1 MENNKTKGQFLQ
13 WRQYIPAFMII
24 LLFGYPWDSIKA
36 VQGSDSNRQSLVIE
50 QQSRLFFGI
59 VVDAKTD
66 EPLIGVNVM
75 VKGTTNGTI
84 TDLDGRFSLTVPGK
98 NVILMISYIGYAQQ
112 EISATNDQLNIKLS
126 EDAMKLDEV
135 VVVGYGVQKKSLV
148 TGAIASVKGSDL
160 EMTGIMRA
168 DDALQGKTP
177 GVQIIANSGQPG
189 TATSIRIRGVG
200 TNGTAQPIYIVDG
213 MAVGDIEY
221 LNPADIES
229 IEVLKDAA
237 SSAIYGAR
245 GGNGVVLVTTKKG
258 SEGRTSVTA
267 NYSYGIQNLA
277 RKVDVLNAKEYCII
291 QNEAARNGGQPLP
304 FSEAQIAQYNQGTDW
319 QEAVL
324 NRNAPTMQAQV
335 SISGGD
341 QKSSFLTSA
350 SYFSQDG
357 ILAKGK
363 SNFERFTVNLN
374 ADRKFFGDHLTIG
387 ENVSLS
393 KVNRESITQNSLT
406 AGPLV
411 GALNMDP
418 LTPVYDSKNEDPLYG
433 GFGSSKYVSQE
444 VVNPAARIYYS
455 NGRSNYFK
463 LIGSFFAELKLF
475 NDFKYRFSLGTERTW
490 NVSYGYT
497 PLYKLNST
505 TGNTTA
511 NGASQSMENS
521 WSMSYENVLSWGHI
535 YGVHNVSALLGTS
548 YIDRSATFMSGNRND
563 LIIDDPEYAWL
574 SMATAATAG
583 VSGGMRNPSRLL
595 SYFGRFNYSYDDRY
609 MMTFTLR
616 RDGSS
621 RFGSNNRFGTFPS
634 VSAGWNLSNE
644 KFLSDVKWLNSL
656 KLRASWG
663 RNGNENIGDFQYM
676 STISTYGLGYAFG
689 SQLDGQAISTGAAP
703 TKVLSPDLKW
713 ETIEQTNIGLDFT
726 ILNSISINLDY
737 YRKNTKDLLLTSP
750 TPLFLGN
757 TFPTLNAGSVRNEG
771 FEAFISFKKNINK
784 LNITLSGNM
793 AYNKN
798 EVTYV
803 GTYTGFVAG
812 TVVQGLSGAVTR
824 MEKGY
829 PMAYFWG
836 YKTLGIFQNQDE
848 VNAYV
853 HVNEDGSKNLIQ
865 PNAKPGDFQF
875 KDTNND
881 GLIDDDDRQNLGNPY
896 PDVTYGINLN
906 LEYRGFDLT
915 VNTSGT
921 IGNKIFSVLRRMDL
935 PMSNYQSWVLDR
947 WHGEGTSNSIP
958 RVTTND
964 PNQSWSKPSDFHVK
978 DGSYFRVRNIMLG
991 YTTRLLKNY
1000 YVQSLRVYA
1009 SVNNL
1014 FTFTKY
1020 GGFDPEIGG
1029 GVLSTGVDTGVY
1041 PHPRTVSFGIN
1052 VTF

>member
-1 MENNKTKGQFLQ
+1 MKKVSHLCLFFLT
-13 WRQYIPAFMII
+13 
-24 LLFGYPWDSIKA
+24 LLLGFPGMQVWGNTEDS
-36 VQGSDSNRQSLVIE
+36 QSLHTSAAQ
-50 QQSRLFFGI
+50 QQSRTVTGTVI
-59 VVDAKTD
+59 DERSD

-75 VKGTTNGTI
+75 VRGASTGTI
-84 TDLDGRFSLTVPGK
+84 TDLDGNFTLSVAGNHPVLVVSYMGYVTQNVNVTSDRLT
-98 NVILMISYIGYAQQ
+98 
-112 EISATNDQLNIKLS
+112 IKLA
-126 EDAMKLDEV
+126 EDAMRLDEV
-135 VVVGYGVQKKSLV
+135 VVVGYGVQKKSLI

-177 GVQIIANSGQPG
+177 GVQVIANSGQPG
-189 TATSIRIRGVG
+189 TAMTVRIRGVG

-237 SSAIYGAR
+237 SAAIYGAR
-245 GGNGVVLVTTKKG
+245 GGNGVILVTTKKG
-258 SEGRTSVTA
+258 SEGRVAVTA

-277 RKVDVLNAKEYCII
+277 RKVNVLNAREYCII

-304 FSEAQIAQYNQGTDW
+304 FTEAQIAQYNKGTDW

-324 NRNAPTMQAQV
+324 YRNAPTQQAQITV
-335 SISGGD
+335 SGGD
-341 QKSSFLTSA
+341 AKSSFLTSA
-350 SYFSQDG
+350 SYFTQDG

-363 SNFERFTVNLN
+363 SNFNRFTINLK
-374 ADRKFFGDHLTIG
+374 ADRKFFNDRLTIG
-387 ENVSLS
+387 ENVSIS
-393 KVNRESITQNSLT
+393 RVERQSVTQNSLT

-418 LTPVYDSKNEDPLYG
+418 LTPVYDPYNPDPLYG
-433 GFGSSKYVSQE
+433 GFGVSEYVSQE
-444 VVNPAARIYYS
+444 VVNPVARIHFS
-455 NGRSNYFK
+455 HGNSNYMK
-463 LIGSFFAELKLF
+463 LIGGVFAELRLF
-475 NDFKYRFSLGTERTW
+475 KDFKFRSTVGTERTW
-490 NVSYGYT
+490 EVSYGYS
-497 PLYKLNST
+497 PIYRLNST

-511 NGASQSMENS
+511 NGASQSMENT
-521 WSMSYENVLSWGHI
+521 WSMSYENVLDWAHI
-535 YGVHNVSALLGTS
+535 YGAHNVSALIGTS

-563 LIIDDPEYAWL
+563 LMIDDEKYAYL
-574 SMATAATAG
+574 SMATSTTPG

-595 SYFGRFNYSYDDRY
+595 SYFGRVNYSYDDRY

-621 RFGSNNRFGTFPS
+621 RFGADNRFSTFPS
-634 VSAGWNLSNE
+634 VSVGWNLTNE
-644 KFLSDVKWLNSL
+644 QFLRTPNWLNSL

-663 RNGNENIGDFQYM
+663 QNGNENINDFQHL

-689 SQLDGQAISTGAAP
+689 SQLPLEGVATGAAP
-703 TKVLSPDLKW
+703 TKVLNPGLKW
-713 ETIEQTNIGLDFT
+713 ETIEQTNVGVDVVLFNAVT
-726 ILNSISINLDY
+726 LNLDY
-737 YRKNTKDLLLTSP
+737 YRKTTKDLLLTSP

-757 TFPTLNAGSVRNEG
+757 TFPTMNAGSVRNEG
-771 FEAFISFKKNINK
+771 FEAFVSWKKRINK
-784 LNITLSGNM
+784 LDVTLSGNM

-798 EVTYV
+798 EVTHV

-812 TVVQGLSGAVTR
+812 STIQGMTGAVTR

-836 YKTLGIFQNQDE
+836 YKTQGIFQNQDE
-848 VNAYV
+848 INAYI
-853 HVNEDGSKNLIQ
+853 HVDENGNKALIQ
-865 PNAKPGDFQF
+865 PNARPGDFRFQ
-875 KDTNND
+875 DTNGD
-881 GLIDDDDRQNLGNPY
+881 GVIDDNDRVNLGNPY
-896 PDVTYGINLN
+896 PDVTYGLNLN

-935 PMSNYQSWVLDR
+935 PMSNYQSWALDR

-964 PNQSWSKPSDFHVK
+964 TNQSWSRPSDFHVK
-978 DGSYFRVRNIMLG
+978 DGSYFRIRNVMVG
-991 YTTRLLKNY
+991 YTTRALRNY
-1000 YVQSLRVYA
+1000 YIQSVRVYA
-1009 SVNNL
+1009 AVNNL
-1014 FTFTKY
+1014 YTFTRY
-1020 GGFDPEIGG
+1020 EGFDPEIGG

-1052 VTF
+1052 VSF

>member
-1 MENNKTKGQFLQ
+1 MKKVSYVCLYSFSLLLAALPLQQMMGEQVSKVEGVTVQSVQQQGRKITGQ
-13 WRQYIPAFMII
+13 
-24 LLFGYPWDSIKA
+24 
-36 VQGSDSNRQSLVIE
+36 
-50 QQSRLFFGI
+50 
-59 VVDAKTD
+59 VVDDKTGD
-66 EPLIGVNVM
+66 PLIGVNVK
-75 VKGTTNGTI
+75 VKGTTMGTI
-84 TDLDGRFSLTVPGK
+84 TDLDGRFTLTVTTK
-98 NVILMISYIGYAQQ
+98 NPVIIVSYIGYSQQ
-112 EISATNDQLNIKLS
+112 ELTASGNQLNIKLK
-126 EDAMKLDEV
+126 EDAMALDEV

-148 TGAIASVKGSDL
+148 TGAIASVKGSEL

-177 GVQIIANSGQPG
+177 GVQIISNSGQPG
-189 TATSIRIRGVG
+189 TSTSIRIRGVG

-245 GGNGVVLVTTKKG
+245 GGNGVILVTTKKG
-258 SEGRTSVTA
+258 SEGKTSVTA
-267 NYSYGIQNLA
+267 NFSYGIQNLA
-277 RKVDVLNAKEYCII
+277 RKVDVLNAKEYCIL

-304 FSEAQIAQYNQGTDW
+304 FTEEQIAGYNKGTDW

-324 NRNAPTMQAQV
+324 YRNAPTMQAQV
-335 SISGGD
+335 SLSGGD
-341 QKSSFLTSA
+341 KKGSFLTSA
-350 SYFSQDG
+350 SYFNQDG

-363 SNFERFTVNLN
+363 SNFKRITVNLN
-374 ADRKFFGDHLTIG
+374 SERRFFDDHLKVG

-393 KVNRESITQNSLT
+393 KVERQSVTQNSLT

-411 GALNMDP
+411 SALNMDP

-444 VVNPAARIYYS
+444 IVNPVARIHYS
-455 NGRSNYFK
+455 YGNSNYFK
-463 LIGSFFAELKLF
+463 LIGSAFAEINFLK
-475 NDFKYRFSLGTERTW
+475 DFKYRFSIGTERTW

-497 PLYKLNST
+497 PLYRLNST

-511 NGASQSMENS
+511 NGASQSMENT
-521 WSMSYENVLSWGHI
+521 WSMSYENVLNWGHT
-535 YGVHNVSALLGTS
+535 YGVHTVSALIGTS

-563 LIIDDPEYAWL
+563 LIIDDPEYAYL

-595 SYFGRFNYSYDDRY
+595 SYFGRANYSYDDRY

-621 RFGSNNRFGTFPS
+621 RFGPNNRFGTFPS
-634 VSAGWNLSNE
+634 VSVGWNLMNE
-644 KFLSDVKWLNSL
+644 RFMSRFNWLNAL

-713 ETIEQTNIGLDFT
+713 ETIEQTNIGVDATFFNCLT
-726 ILNSISINLDY
+726 VNLDY

-757 TFPTLNAGSVRNEG
+757 TFPTMNAGSVRNEG
-771 FEAFISFKKNINK
+771 FEAFVSYKKRINK
-784 LNITLSGNM
+784 LNMTVSANM

-812 TVVQGLSGAVTR
+812 TTVQGMSGAVTR

-836 YKTLGIFQNQDE
+836 YKTMGIFQNQEE
-848 VNAYV
+848 VNSYI
-853 HVNEDGSKNLIQ
+853 HINEDGTKQLIQ
-865 PNAKPGDFQF
+865 PDAKPGDFRFQ
-875 KDTNND
+875 DTNND
-881 GLIDDDDRQNLGNPY
+881 GVIDDNDRQNLGNPY
-896 PDVTYGINLN
+896 PDVTYGFNLN

-915 VNTSGT
+915 INTSGT
-921 IGNKIFSVLRRMDL
+921 IGNKVFSVLRRMDL
-935 PMSNYQSWVLDR
+935 PMSNYQSWALGR

-964 PNQSWSKPSDFHVK
+964 TNQSWSKPSDFHVK

-991 YTTRLLKNY
+991 YTTKLLKNY
-1000 YVQSLRVYA
+1000 YIESLRVYA

-1020 GGFDPEIGG
+1020 EGYDPEIGG
-1029 GVLSTGVDTGVY
+1029 GVMSTGVDSGVY